1 MYNNQHQSNARPN
14 SDTNKTNNEGQD
26 DQVRPEGLHKLDTV
40 KRDNNEEQISCLSTW
55 SSLKQSNIFKAGG
68 TTLKESKGRSKLSSM
83 RRDPKDY
90 SKKLLSS
97 KQVPY
102 QFVDCGES
110 SLMFESTL
118 ITFMPS
124 NLKNAFC

>member
-1 MYNNQHQSNARPN
+1 MYNNQQQSNARPN

-26 DQVRPEGLHKLDTV
+26 DQVRPAWLQKLDAV
-40 KRDNNEEQISCLSTW
+40 KRDNNEEQISCISTW

-68 TTLKESKGRSKLSSM
+68 TTPKESKGRSNFSSM
-83 RRDPKDY
+83 RRNPKDY
-90 SKKLLSS
+90 SKKFLSS

-102 QFVDCGES
+102 QFVYGGES
-110 SLMFESTL
+110 SLMFEATL
-118 ITFMPS
+118 ITIMPS